1 MAARDDSGLTL
12 WYLVPVAMLVGVFA
26 VGAVVVGTLRGSGDP
41 AEKARAAEEVTR
53 KLPAYWTVRK
63 GQTFSYIAQRTGL
76 SVDTLQDFNPRTDP
90 ASIVPGQRIKLRLHA
105 AVRAAQAEG
114 PGVLDRPI
122 GAVLRFDRRR
132 DRPQDRHAAA
142 PQPAPEAGDA
152 QAWRSGAA
160 ATLSRSRHDRGLA
173 TCCPAAS
180 SASRDHRR
188 GSRPRGAP
196 RPEPPRRGCPR
207 RR

>member
-41 AEKARAAEEVTR
+41 AAKARASDAVTR
-53 KLPAYWTVRK
+53 KLPPYWTVRK

-105 AVRAAQAEG
+105 PSAPRKPKG
-114 PGVLDRPI
+114 PEFWTV
-122 GAVLRFDRRR
+122 
-132 DRPQDRHAAA
+132 
-142 PQPAPEAGDA
+142 
-152 QAWRSGAA
+152 RSGQSFGSIAA
-160 ATLSRSRHDRGLA
+160 ATGRNIDTLQRLNPRLKPATLKPGDRVRL
-173 TCCPAAS
+173 
-180 SASRDHRR
+180 RR
-188 GSRPRGAP
+188 
-196 RPEPPRRGCPR
+196 
-207 RR
+207 